1 MIQRTGKSNT
11 AVVGWGRG
19 MGHKG
24 HMLLA
29 RAVIIQAQNMGADPY
44 FFVSRTVGADDPLYP
59 EEKLYIYKKVFPKQ
73 ANIFQSATDEIP
85 DINRLM
91 RTLAELGYK
100 NAVLVAGADQ
110 VKAFQYLVGQD
121 KAGNVVYKTLGLE
134 NLSVIKRQDVDDAA
148 QAEEGPRA
156 TPMREIL
163 KDPNASDEQ
172 KFEVWRDAMP
182 DALSDKEVL
191 GLMRKAQQRLGRAEQ
206 VAPPKQQKIK
216 EFIQRVRP
224 MLKEASVE
232 KKLEVLK
239 FIKEAISTKNKPK
252 KYKVEVTFVDGKKDY
267 VEIEHTGEEL
277 SSIAKLASTHQLVKD
292 KFPDKEIRS
301 IMDPS
306 IEEDRFDNQKETVR
320 LPPEMTGRDPSK
332 PYADI
337 GPYTISMRGDD
348 ATTQQDA
355 RHLGTIL
362 SSVPNPLTKAA
373 GMAMRYAGQYDKLP
387 TGEKVAR
394 AIDSAGTPDEISR
407 YLKKKAVKEQGKKMN
422 PLNKRFEP
430 EVPNDAEL
438 DYQGSERGRFPHY
451 YEIRDDG
458 AAFELELENGKKYTV
473 EPGHPEWDTLY
484 KQHFDLPTPND
495 EVDWYIGNNPLV
507 EIDDP
512 YNLPNRHSMDYGMRK
527 TMIRRLAKATDYDV
541 SDLSLASDEELS
553 DLYKEVFPDDSI
565 NEDYLDEK

>member
-59 EEKLYIYKKVFPKQ
+59 DEKLYIYKKVFPKQ

-100 NAVLVAGADQ
+100 NAVLVVGADQ

-172 KFEVWRDAMP
+172 KFAVWRDAMP

-191 GLMRKAQQRLGRAEQ
+191 ALMQKASQRMGEFKPATKK
-206 VAPPKQQKIK
+206 AKIK

-224 MLKEASVE
+224 MLKEANVE
-232 KKLEVLK
+232 QKVKILKL
-239 FIKEAISTKNKPK
+239 IKESINSINQIKETPDP
-252 KYKVEVTFVDGKKDY
+252 F
-267 VEIEHTGEEL
+267 EL
-277 SSIAKLASTHQLVKD
+277 S
-292 KFPDKEIRS
+292 
-301 IMDPS
+301 
-306 IEEDRFDNQKETVR
+306 
-320 LPPEMTGRDPSK
+320 
-332 PYADI
+332 
-337 GPYTISMRGDD
+337 
-348 ATTQQDA
+348 
-355 RHLGTIL
+355 
-362 SSVPNPLTKAA
+362 
-373 GMAMRYAGQYDKLP
+373 
-387 TGEKVAR
+387 
-394 AIDSAGTPDEISR
+394 
-407 YLKKKAVKEQGKKMN
+407 
-422 PLNKRFEP
+422 
-430 EVPNDAEL
+430 
-438 DYQGSERGRFPHY
+438 
-451 YEIRDDG
+451 
-458 AAFELELENGKKYTV
+458 
-473 EPGHPEWDTLY
+473 
-484 KQHFDLPTPND
+484 
-495 EVDWYIGNNPLV
+495 
-507 EIDDP
+507 
-512 YNLPNRHSMDYGMRK
+512 NRHTMDYGMRK
-527 TMIRRLAKATDYDV
+527 AMIHRLAKATDYDV

-553 DLYKEVFPDDSI
+553 DLYKEVFPEESI
-565 NEDYLDEK
+565 KEDYLDEK

>member
-1 MIQRTGKSNT
+1 MATEKIMTQRNQGKT

-100 NAVLVAGADQ
+100 NAVLVVGADQ

-182 DALSDKEVL
+182 DALSDNEVL
-191 GLMRKAQQRLGRAEQ
+191 ALMQKASQRMGEFKPATKK
-206 VAPPKQQKIK
+206 AKIK

-224 MLKEASVE
+224 MLKEANVE
-232 KKLEVLK
+232 QKVKILKL
-239 FIKEAISTKNKPK
+239 IKESIQTISTKDVKEGNVIFGSDLIDVFIKGKHNKKEFTYP
-252 KYKVEVTFVDGKKDY
+252 
-267 VEIEHTGEEL
+267 
-277 SSIAKLASTHQLVKD
+277 IAKAIPNNELDKIIKLLITKYNVNPNAIIYGPSKD
-292 KFPDKEIRS
+292 KNVKEGEILQFKRPEQRQLTYKDLPPKVLKLANDWFWQEEDS
-301 IMDPS
+301 MGLDAVMDPKGFGS
-306 IEEDRFDNQKETVR
+306 GPKNAMQHTSAILQTLGWKIGWDDEYDNIVLTNKKGQSVMLPSMDAYDFTGWAEGSNADLRETEEPF
-320 LPPEMTGRDPSK
+320 
-332 PYADI
+332 
-337 GPYTISMRGDD
+337 
-348 ATTQQDA
+348 
-355 RHLGTIL
+355 
-362 SSVPNPLTKAA
+362 
-373 GMAMRYAGQYDKLP
+373 
-387 TGEKVAR
+387 
-394 AIDSAGTPDEISR
+394 
-407 YLKKKAVKEQGKKMN
+407 
-422 PLNKRFEP
+422 
-430 EVPNDAEL
+430 
-438 DYQGSERGRFPHY
+438 
-451 YEIRDDG
+451 
-458 AAFELELENGKKYTV
+458 
-473 EPGHPEWDTLY
+473 
-484 KQHFDLPTPND
+484 
-495 EVDWYIGNNPLV
+495 
-507 EIDDP
+507 
-512 YNLPNRHSMDYGMRK
+512 NLPNRHTMDYGMRK
-527 TMIRRLAKATDYDV
+527 AMIHRLAKATDYDV

-553 DLYKEVFPDDSI
+553 DLYKQIFPDEPI

>member
-73 ANIFQSATDEIP
+73 ANVFQSATDEIP

-100 NAVLVAGADQ
+100 NAVLVVGADQ

-182 DALSDKEVL
+182 DALSDNEVL
-191 GLMRKAQQRLGRAEQ
+191 ALMQKASQRMGEFKPATKK
-206 VAPPKQQKIK
+206 AKIK

-224 MLKEASVE
+224 MLKEANVE
-232 KKLEVLK
+232 QKVKILKLIELDKIIKLLITKYNVNPNAIIYGPSKDKNVKEGEILQFKRPEQRQLTYKDLPPKVLK
-239 FIKEAISTKNKPK
+239 LANDWFWQ
-252 KYKVEVTFVDGKKDY
+252 
-267 VEIEHTGEEL
+267 EEDSMGL
-277 SSIAKLASTHQLVKD
+277 DAV
-292 KFPDKEIRS
+292 
-301 IMDPS
+301 MDPKGFGS
-306 IEEDRFDNQKETVR
+306 GPKNAMQHTSAILQTLGWKIGWDDEYDNIVLTNKKGQSVMLPSMDAYDFTGWAEGSNADLRETEEPF
-320 LPPEMTGRDPSK
+320 
-332 PYADI
+332 
-337 GPYTISMRGDD
+337 
-348 ATTQQDA
+348 
-355 RHLGTIL
+355 
-362 SSVPNPLTKAA
+362 
-373 GMAMRYAGQYDKLP
+373 
-387 TGEKVAR
+387 
-394 AIDSAGTPDEISR
+394 
-407 YLKKKAVKEQGKKMN
+407 
-422 PLNKRFEP
+422 
-430 EVPNDAEL
+430 
-438 DYQGSERGRFPHY
+438 
-451 YEIRDDG
+451 
-458 AAFELELENGKKYTV
+458 
-473 EPGHPEWDTLY
+473 
-484 KQHFDLPTPND
+484 
-495 EVDWYIGNNPLV
+495 
-507 EIDDP
+507 
-512 YNLPNRHSMDYGMRK
+512 NLPNRHTMDYGMRK
-527 TMIRRLAKATDYDV
+527 AMIHRLAKATDYDV

-553 DLYKEVFPDDSI
+553 DLYKQIFPDEPI